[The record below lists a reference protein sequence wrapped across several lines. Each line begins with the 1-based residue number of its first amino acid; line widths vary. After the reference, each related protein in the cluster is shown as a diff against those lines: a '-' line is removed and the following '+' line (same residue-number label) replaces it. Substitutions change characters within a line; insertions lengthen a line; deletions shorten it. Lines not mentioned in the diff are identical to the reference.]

1 VTLTAMV
8 VCGSPSA
15 GTDRR
20 QGGRALAGREPVQPE
35 RAQRRRRKMIA
46 WLFKKHLLAAVLAA
60 VEGVA
65 VKAITKVLGRRN
77 SQVGFD
83 QVQLAQWCLVCSA
96 AHVDARVN
104 LKGDPNLIVSTSVS
118 PTISTRSSKPS
129 A

>member
-60 VEGVA
+60 SI
-65 VKAITKVLGRRN
+65 KPP
-77 SQVGFD
+77 D
-83 QVQLAQWCLVCSA
+83 
-96 AHVDARVN
+96 
-104 LKGDPNLIVSTSVS
+104 LIRTLE
-118 PTISTRSSKPS
+118 TMY
-129 A
+129 